1 MNLQEYKKELD
12 NINLELKSV
21 RDKASCLSRR
31 GDEIYDILRASL
43 MFSAPDI
50 TKTMAKLMTNKENEK
65 YVPLIFDRDD
75 FIGTT
80 FFYAISRKDKAREYE
95 KKLYGCNSVE
105 DLVGLKNLDDFVF
118 IYKDYYDDID
128 FQYVNPKEK
137 MISFDFLLDGGA
149 VPLDIDDS
157 LSIGKM
163 SCNTQYSTTFDKF
176 DYLYVF
182 IEYLYDLQVINAGK
196 KLSLE
201 DMTKALSYFLN
212 MDDKAYNVY
221 KDRVRLL
228 QADELMSWA
237 NLMIERKF
245 DEAEKIQKRILKP
258 LK

>member
-1 MNLQEYKKELD
+1 MNLQEYKKELED
-12 NINLELKSV
+12 INLELKSV

-31 GDEIYDILRASL
+31 ENDIYDILRSSL
-43 MFSAPDI
+43 MFSLGDV
-50 TKTMAKLMTNKENEK
+50 TRTMAKLMTDKENEK

-75 FIGTT
+75 FIGST
-80 FFYAISRKDKAREYE
+80 FFYAIAREDKAKEYE
-95 KKLYGCNSVE
+95 KKLYRCNSE
-105 DLVGLKNLDDFVF
+105 DDLVGLKNLDDFVF
-118 IYKDYYDDID
+118 IYKDYYDDVD
-128 FQYVNPKEK
+128 FQYVNPKDK
-137 MISFDFLLDGGA
+137 MISFDFLMDGGA
-149 VPLDIDDS
+149 VSLDVEDS
-157 LSIGKM
+157 LSISKN
-163 SCNTQYSTTFDKF
+163 SCNTHYSTTFDKF

-221 KDRVRLL
+221 KERVRIL
-228 QADELMSWA
+228 QTDELTSWA

-245 DEAEKIQKRILKP
+245 DEAEEIQKRILKP

>member
-50 TKTMAKLMTNKENEK
+50 TKTMAKLMTDKENRK

-80 FFYAISRKDKAREYE
+80 FFYAVSREDKEKEYK
-95 KKLYGCNSVE
+95 KKLYECNSVD

-128 FQYVNPKEK
+128 FQYVNSKEN
-137 MISFDFLLDGGA
+137 MISFDFLMDGGA
-149 VPLDIDDS
+149 VSLDIDDS
-157 LSIGKM
+157 LSIGKR

-182 IEYLYDLQVINAGK
+182 IEYLYDLQVINGGK

-201 DMTKALSYFLN
+201 DMTKALSCFLN
-212 MDDKAYNVY
+212 MDEKTYNIY
-221 KDRVRLL
+221 KERVKIL
-228 QADELMSWA
+228 QVDELMAWVD
-237 NLMIERKF
+237 LMTARKF
-245 DEAEKIQKRILKP
+245 DEAEEIRKRILKP